1 MRKAL
6 ARTKELGCFKSG
18 TTTVRI
24 PADMAAVAPAF
35 TLRLMAAAGFGL
47 DRPVLQITPQFWQRM
62 HEDEFSALNFTNAED
77 LLSLSKCNEVC
88 RRFLNAYLNYPLQTL
103 KPFGLAD
110 EDLPSNPT
118 AQPEETMHAQA
129 DEMAELVP
137 ARAQ

>member
-47 DRPVLQITPQFWQRM
+47 DRPVQQITPQFWQRI

-88 RRFLNAYLNYPLQTL
+88 RRFLNGYLNYPLQTL
-103 KPFGLAD
+103 KPFGLSD
-110 EDLPSNPT
+110 EDLPAAPVFQEAEKS
-118 AQPEETMHAQA
+118 AQ
-129 DEMAELVP
+129 DSEMAELVP

>member
-24 PADMAAVAPAF
+24 PADIAAVAPAF

-88 RRFLNAYLNYPLQTL
+88 RRFLNGYLNYPLQTL
-103 KPFGLAD
+103 KPFGLSD
-110 EDLPSNPT
+110 EDLPAAPVSQEAEKNT
-118 AQPEETMHAQA
+118 Q
-129 DEMAELVP
+129 DSEMAELVP

>member
-47 DRPVLQITPQFWQRM
+47 DRPVLQITPQFWQRI

-88 RRFLNAYLNYPLQTL
+88 RRFLNGYLNYPLQTL
-103 KPFGLAD
+103 KPFGLSD
-110 EDLPSNPT
+110 EDLPAAPVFQEAEKS
-118 AQPEETMHAQA
+118 AQ
-129 DEMAELVP
+129 DSEMAELVP

>member
-88 RRFLNAYLNYPLQTL
+88 RRFLNGYLNYPLQTL
-103 KPFGLAD
+103 KPFGLSD
-110 EDLPSNPT
+110 EDLPAAPVSQEAEKNT
-118 AQPEETMHAQA
+118 Q
-129 DEMAELVP
+129 DSEMAELVP

>member
-24 PADMAAVAPAF
+24 PADIAAVAPAF

-88 RRFLNAYLNYPLQTL
+88 RRFLNGYLNYPLQTL
-103 KPFGLAD
+103 KPFGLSD
-110 EDLPSNPT
+110 EDLPAAPVFQEAEKS
-118 AQPEETMHAQA
+118 AQ
-129 DEMAELVP
+129 DSEMAELVP